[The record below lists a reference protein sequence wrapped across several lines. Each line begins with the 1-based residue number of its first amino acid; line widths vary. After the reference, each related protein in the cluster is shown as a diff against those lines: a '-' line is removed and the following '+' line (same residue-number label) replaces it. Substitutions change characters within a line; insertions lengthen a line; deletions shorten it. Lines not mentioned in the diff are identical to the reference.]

1 MSLAGKIALVTG
13 AGRGL
18 GREHALALAQA
29 GATVIVNDL
38 GGSNT
43 GDGHDTRPAQD
54 VVAEIEASGG
64 RAFADTRS
72 VSDWGAAHAMVAD
85 AVERFGD
92 LDILV
97 NNAGI
102 NRAGLLGDITEADWD
117 LASAVN
123 FKGVTATMNAAA
135 AHWRRSGPKAGRAII
150 NTASPAG
157 LHPMPFIALYSAT
170 KAAVASLTVSA
181 AQELAPLGVKVN
193 GLAPMARTRMLDGA
207 PQEMIDMMA
216 PREGFD
222 PNAPEHVA
230 QVVAFLASSQCPF
243 TGRVFG
249 AWGGDLFLF
258 DEWDAAHHVSS
269 NGKKWTSE
277 TLAAATAS
285 FPVQQRRWT
294 LFPGGRIEGENP
306 PSEALAA
313 LKGVVETV

>member
-18 GREHALALAQA
+18 GREHALALARA
-29 GATVIVNDL
+29 GATVVVNDL
-38 GGSNT
+38 GGTNT
-43 GDGHDTRPAQD
+43 GDGHDTRPAQE
-54 VVAEIEASGG
+54 VVAEIEAAGG

-72 VSDWGAAHAMVAD
+72 VSDWNAAHAMVAD

-102 NRAGLLGDITEADWD
+102 NRAGLFGDISEADWD
-117 LASAVN
+117 LAAAVN

-135 AHWRRSGPKAGRAII
+135 AHWRRAGPKAGRAIV

-157 LHPMPFIALYSAT
+157 LHPVPYISVYSAT
-170 KAAVASLTVSA
+170 KAAVASLTVTA
-181 AQELAPLGVKVN
+181 AQELAALGVRVN
-193 GLAPMARTRMLDGA
+193 AVAPMARTRMLEGA

-222 PNAPEHVA
+222 PNSPEHIA
-230 QVVAFLASSQCPF
+230 QVVAFLASPHCQF

-269 NGKKWTSE
+269 GGKTWTLD
-277 TLAAATAS
+277 TLAEATAGL
-285 FPVQQRRWT
+285 PVQQRRWT
-294 LFPGGRIEGENP
+294 LFPGGRLEGDNP

-313 LKGVVETV
+313 LNSAGETV